1 MSSLR
6 LNRRHFLAGASGGA
20 VLGVLGSPAKAW
32 ASVEV
37 APTTLGENLIV
48 GPIAEISL
56 PNRLAVDMF
65 LKGPGPSRRV
75 ELLPHAFY
83 WRDHEDLDLSAFEV
97 GDRVAV
103 EGA

>member
-65 LKGPGPSRRV
+65 LKGPGPQGALNCSLTPSTGATMRISTSVLSRSV
-75 ELLPHAFY
+75 TE
-83 WRDHEDLDLSAFEV
+83 SQ
-97 GDRVAV
+97 
-103 EGA
+103 